1 MQIKGRCGKM
11 YATKLTD
18 TREEKTMRKK
28 QVITVLMVAGMLS
41 MLNGCSGAPKEKQ
54 IRQDFEA
61 NYFLDDGE
69 KISDFSVDKRKT
81 DKDEDT
87 VWCTLTTQ
95 DDEAS
100 YERKYILTY
109 YKYDKGGWTLEDI
122 EEDETSSWVVTPI
135 QGVSEETAKAS
146 LDYES
151 VLVDGEEWE
160 ISSEDI
166 DSVTIKDQKTDL
178 EAGTDSLTLEVTLN
192 GLVEKA
198 TGTIAAEYTFSN
210 EGWVL
215 ATLEGKGDFTVEVKP
230 ECAFKFDEDSVI
242 AALTEEPLTLG
253 DSNEGT
259 DQEITVNKDEIKN
272 FNVESQTASSQ
283 GEEQQVACSFEV
295 EKNYVTFSVNCKLDY
310 YYDSD
315 AGWEVQ
321 NKDTKMQA
329 EKFDILGEWTGR
341 YDGYDGGAVKLN
353 ITNVDGKTITAEYTY
368 TPDTIDEWSQEGSYK
383 VSGTI
388 DETTLKLDLGTGDWI
403 TEPQHT
409 LANEKHAVNG
419 ILYVEE
425 GMISGTGQCGKSFT
439 VKRDE

>member
-1 MQIKGRCGKM
+1 M

-41 MLNGCSGAPKEKQ
+41 MLNGCSSAPKEKQ

-122 EEDETSSWVVTPI
+122 EEDEASSWVVTPI

-151 VLVDGEEWE
+151 VLVDGEEWD

-166 DSVTIKDQKTDL
+166 DNVTIKDQKTDL

-198 TGTIAAEYTFSN
+198 TGTIDAQYTFSN

-230 ECAFKFDEDSVI
+230 ECAFKFDENSVI
-242 AALTEEPLTLG
+242 AALIEEPLTLG
-253 DSNEGT
+253 DSSEGT
-259 DQEITVNKDEIKN
+259 DQEITVSKEEIKD
-272 FNVESQTASSQ
+272 FKVESQTASSQ
-283 GEEQQVACSFEV
+283 GEEQQVVCSFGI
-295 EKNYVTFSVNCKLDY
+295 EKSHVTFSVDCSLDY
-310 YYDSD
+310 YYDTD
-315 AGWEVQ
+315 NGWCLQ
-321 NKDTKMQA
+321 YKDMNVQA
-329 EKFDILGEWTGR
+329 ETIDILGEWTGR
-341 YDGYDGGAVKLN
+341 YSGIGEDGVAKLN
-353 ITNVDGKTITAEYTY
+353 ITNIEGASVTAEYRY
-368 TPDTIDEWSQEGSYK
+368 IPDRIDNWTEEGCYK
-383 VSGTI
+383 VAGTF
-388 DETTLKLDLGTGDWI
+388 DKTNLTLSLSAGDWI
-403 TEPQHT
+403 TEPT
-409 LANEKHAVNG
+409 TPLSDEKRG
-419 ILYVEE
+419 IYAIIYVDDE
-425 GMISGTGQCGKSFT
+425 MIDGSGQCGYEFK
-439 VKRDE
+439 VKRAE

>member
-1 MQIKGRCGKM
+1 M

-18 TREEKTMRKK
+18 TSEEKTMRKK

-41 MLNGCSGAPKEKQ
+41 MLNGCSSAPKEKQ

-61 NYFLDDGE
+61 NYFLDEGE

-166 DSVTIKDQKTDL
+166 DNVTIKDQKTDL

-253 DSNEGT
+253 DSSEGT
-259 DQEITVNKDEIKN
+259 DQEITVNKEEIKD
-272 FNVESQTASSQ
+272 FKVESQTASSQ
-283 GEEQQVACSFEV
+283 GEEQQVVCSFGI
-295 EKNYVTFSVNCKLDY
+295 EKSHVTFSVDCSLDY
-310 YYDSD
+310 YYDTD
-315 AGWEVQ
+315 NGWCLQ
-321 NKDTKMQA
+321 YKDMNVQA
-329 EKFDILGEWTGR
+329 ETIDILGEWTGR
-341 YDGYDGGAVKLN
+341 YSGIGNDGVAKLN
-353 ITNVDGKTITAEYTY
+353 ITNIEGTSVTAEYRY
-368 TPDTIDEWSQEGSYK
+368 IPDRIDNWTQEGCYK
-383 VSGTI
+383 VSGTFDKTNLTLSLSAGDWVTEPTRPLSDEKQNI
-388 DETTLKLDLGTGDWI
+388 YAIIYVDDETIDG
-403 TEPQHT
+403 
-409 LANEKHAVNG
+409 
-419 ILYVEE
+419 
-425 GMISGTGQCGKSFT
+425 SGQCGYEFK
-439 VKRDE
+439 VKRVE

>member
-1 MQIKGRCGKM
+1 M

-41 MLNGCSGAPKEKQ
+41 MLNGCSSAPKEKQ

-95 DDEAS
+95 DDEAF

-151 VLVDGEEWE
+151 VLVDGEEWD

-166 DSVTIKDQKTDL
+166 DNVTIKDQKTDL

-198 TGTIAAEYTFSN
+198 TGTIAAQYTFSDD
-210 EGWVL
+210 GWVL

-253 DSNEGT
+253 DSSEGT
-259 DQEITVNKDEIKN
+259 DQEITVSKEEIKD
-272 FNVESQTASSQ
+272 FKVESQTASSQ
-283 GEEQQVACSFEV
+283 GEEQQVVCSFGI
-295 EKNYVTFSVNCKLDY
+295 EKTHVTFSVNCSLDY
-310 YYDSD
+310 YYDAD
-315 AGWEVQ
+315 NGWSLQ
-321 NKDTKMQA
+321 YKDMNVQA
-329 EKFDILGEWTGR
+329 ENIDLLGEWTGR
-341 YDGYDGGAVKLN
+341 YDAIGQGGVAKLN
-353 ITNVDGKTITAEYTY
+353 ITNIEGTTITAEYRY
-368 TPDTIDEWSQEGSYK
+368 IPDAQSKWDEEGSYK
-383 VSGTI
+383 VSGT
-388 DETTLKLDLGTGDWI
+388 LDKTNLTFSLSAGDWI
-403 TEPQHT
+403 TEPT
-409 LANEKHAVNG
+409 TPLSDEKQDIYA
-419 ILYVEE
+419 IIYVDD
-425 GMISGTGQCGKSFT
+425 GMIDGSAQCGNEFK
-439 VKRDE
+439 VKRAE